1 MQKRQR
7 VDELNGLVLK
17 PKTAERIKA
26 YDFHDFSIL
35 IANQMSDQW
44 ERMLGEKLNEIL
56 IGRGYHPDILCSAY
70 DRKIE
75 DLTPLYAVMTT
86 LSSIANLEMISK
98 NSTYATINRKRKVDG
113 ITSTAM
119 NICAQIQVQ
128 EQRRR
133 KLEGILDSSPEL
145 SRDFISR
152 IKHVT
157 NNLSQAQ
164 QAEVNMMAS
173 GLLDQIKTDV
183 ARLKYN
189 DRDDVG
195 NKKLEE
201 FYFDVSA
208 SIRAYKDKCR
218 QKQELILICKNAL
231 ANDHKI
237 TQSIFTKFC
246 NEHSERMAV
255 TKALDYSQ
263 ETKDILNADDFVSK
277 HPQAKFLG
285 EHLNSLQSEFE
296 KTAANLRALQA
307 TGLANELKR
316 LGSDPVQAVAFARR
330 IIASANMLQL
340 PDDCELLEIARKV
353 IFSAKG

>member
-1 MQKRQR
+1 
-7 VDELNGLVLK
+7 
-17 PKTAERIKA
+17 
-26 YDFHDFSIL
+26 
-35 IANQMSDQW
+35 
-44 ERMLGEKLNEIL
+44 
-56 IGRGYHPDILCSAY
+56 
-70 DRKIE
+70 
-75 DLTPLYAVMTT
+75 
-86 LSSIANLEMISK
+86 
-98 NSTYATINRKRKVDG
+98 
-113 ITSTAM
+113 M